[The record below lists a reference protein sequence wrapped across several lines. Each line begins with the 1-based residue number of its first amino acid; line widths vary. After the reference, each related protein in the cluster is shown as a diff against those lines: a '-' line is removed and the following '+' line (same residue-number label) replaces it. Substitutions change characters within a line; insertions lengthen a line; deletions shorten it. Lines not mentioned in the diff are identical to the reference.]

1 MQYFIDLLTIIRQS
15 YKERIF
21 MIVIDVIRDA
31 YSLLNPK
38 AKVTAVYC

>member
-21 MIVIDVIRDA
+21 MIVIDIRDA